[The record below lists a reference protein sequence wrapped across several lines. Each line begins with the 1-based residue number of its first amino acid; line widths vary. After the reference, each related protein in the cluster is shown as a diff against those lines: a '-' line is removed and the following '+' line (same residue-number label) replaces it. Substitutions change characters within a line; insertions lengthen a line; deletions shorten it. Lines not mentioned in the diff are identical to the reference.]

1 MKIKNVMF
9 CGFLL
14 LNSCASEQK
23 EYQKYIEIINGINDK
38 VAFDNRCKLTST
50 YTDQEPDRIDLKI
63 GNSYTDLFLPGKILI
78 EYHGRVSKSKLN
90 LREYN
95 LGDLNNEKLY
105 SLTNTDFSMIEQ
117 KVNVSKSLLVG
128 FESKDLTKLYNALDT
143 MVTNQIS
150 LEDFSQ
156 QMLNIDLRGAG
167 FSGFQLVDSVL
178 GIGYKNSTNQIVF
191 IYKWNSKDHVLYGVN
206 IE

>member
-9 CGFLL
+9 LGFLL

-23 EYQKYIEIINGINDK
+23 EYQKRIEIIYGINDK

-50 YTDQEPDRIDLKI
+50 YTDQKPDRIDLKI
-63 GNSYTDLFLPGKILI
+63 GNSYTDLFLPGKILV
-78 EYHGRVSKSKLN
+78 EYQEKVKKSKLN

-105 SLTNTDFSMIEQ
+105 SFTDTDFSMIEQ
-117 KVNVSKSLLVG
+117 KVNISKSLLVG

-150 LEDFSQ
+150 FEDFSQ